1 MLFVRAHGAREGRDP
16 IPLPELRGDD
26 HRAMRALPGPER
38 ALPVPEVQLRGT
50 VGGAVGQVAVLF
62 RLMPQGVET
71 DLNEVAKAVRT
82 TLPGGV
88 TIRGM
93 QVKDIAFGLKSL
105 LVSVVMDDAG
115 GVLESTERAFAK
127 VPHVE
132 SVEVMEEGLL

>member
-1 MLFVRAHGAREGRDP
+1 M
-16 IPLPELRGDD
+16 
-26 HRAMRALPGPER
+26 
-38 ALPVPEVQLRGT
+38 
-50 VGGAVGQVAVLF
+50 GQVAVLF

-71 DLNEVAKAVRT
+71 DMRALAEGVRAAV
-82 TLPGGV
+82 PSGV

-105 LVSVVMDDAG
+105 LVSVVMADAG
-115 GVLESTERAFAK
+115 GFLESTEHALAK

>member
-1 MLFVRAHGAREGRDP
+1 M
-16 IPLPELRGDD
+16 
-26 HRAMRALPGPER
+26 
-38 ALPVPEVQLRGT
+38 
-50 VGGAVGQVAVLF
+50 GQVAVLF

-71 DLNEVAKAVRT
+71 DLNAVAKGVRGS
-82 TLPGGV
+82 LPTGV

-115 GVLESTERAFAK
+115 GILESTERAFAT